1 MVLADEIKAL
11 KIEINIL
18 KDKIKTLKQTIKVSV
33 QQHDKFTWKKK
44 IKTGATIRFHTGT
57 PLVVLLNKIFNLM
70 KLYIPHITY
79 ENGPKR
85 AMKISKRT
93 GRKKM
98 PTLLNSH
105 DKFF

>member
-18 KDKIKTLKQTIKVSV
+18 KDKIKTLKQKIKVSV
-33 QQHDKFTWKKK
+33 QQHDKFTWKEK
-44 IKTGATIRFHTGT
+44 IKTGATIRFYTGT

-70 KLYIPHITY
+70 KLYTPHITY
-79 ENGPKR
+79 ENGPKL
-85 AMKISKRT
+85 AMQISKRT
-93 GRKKM
+93 SRKKM
-98 PTLLNSH
+98 STLLNSH

>member
-1 MVLADEIKAL
+1 
-11 KIEINIL
+11 
-18 KDKIKTLKQTIKVSV
+18 
-33 QQHDKFTWKKK
+33 
-44 IKTGATIRFHTGT
+44 
-57 PLVVLLNKIFNLM
+57 M

-85 AMKISKRT
+85 AMQISERT